1 MFGLLKNLIDGNE
14 REVRRLRGI
23 VDRINGLEDDIRKLT
38 DDELRGKTA
47 EFRSRVERGEPLD
60 QLLPEAF
67 AVVRD
72 AGRRT
77 LNQRHYD
84 VQLMG
89 GIALH
94 EGNIAE
100 MRTGE
105 GKTLAATAPVYLNAL
120 AGQGVHVVTVNDY
133 LARRDSEWMGAIYKF
148 LGLSVGVILHDLD
161 FWQRKQAYNSDV
173 TYGTNNEFGFD
184 YLRDNMAMHPDEMVQ
199 RVLNYA
205 IVDEVDSILID
216 EARTPLIISGQAD
229 EPTELYYTVAEVI
242 RKLQPERDYTVDEKA
257 HTVVLT
263 EEGVDRV
270 QKALKVDLYD
280 DANIELNHHVQ
291 AALKAA
297 TLYKRDV
304 NYIVKNGEVVIVD
317 EFTGRLMPGRRWS
330 DGIHQAVEAKE
341 GVRIQHESKTLA
353 TITFQNFFRLYKK
366 IAGMTGTAKTE
377 ESEFRKIYGLD
388 VIVIPT
394 NKQMV
399 RVDHPDVVYK
409 TEKVKLEAVIE
420 EIKECNAKGQPV
432 LVGTR
437 SIEMSERVGKMLS
450 MTGVRNYEIL
460 NAKNHEREADIIAQ
474 AGKFGAVTIAT
485 NMAGRGTDIL
495 LGGNPEYAARRRLK
509 NEGYGHEMILA
520 ATEVGPGAVALDPEV
535 AKVREKYLKYLAE
548 EQRIAETEKEKVVAA
563 GGLHIIGTERHESR
577 RIDNQL
583 RGRAGRQGDPGSSRF
598 YVSMQDELMRLFGG
612 ERVTAIMER
621 LGWDDDLPI
630 EANIISSQIENAQK
644 RVEAHNFDIRK
655 HVLEYDDVLNQQR
668 HAIYDMRKRA
678 LFKEDLSEDVNNIL
692 THVAVNAL
700 DTYADAKIYPEEWD
714 LEGLAEHLNQVYA
727 LPEPVTVEELQ
738 TRDRNELKEQV
749 LGRLHEAWQARVG
762 QFGIGPMSA
771 VARWI
776 LLQIIDRKWQDHLTA
791 MDDLQEGIG
800 LVAYGQREPLLEY
813 RIRAGEMFKEM
824 LDGIQEEV
832 AQYLFRLQI
841 SAEAP
846 PPEAPRRVRNV
857 QTNRQND
864 GTVDGAH
871 PVHKGKPGRND
882 PCPCGSGKK
891 YKKCCLESGK
901 YE

>member
-1 MFGLLKNLIDGNE
+1 LFDSNE
-14 REVRRLRGI
+14 KEIRRLRALA
-23 VDRINGLEDDIRKLT
+23 DRINALEDQVKPLSNAGLRART
-38 DDELRGKTA
+38 D
-47 EFRSRVERGEPLD
+47 EFQGRLANGETLD

-67 AVVRD
+67 AVVRE

-100 MRTGE
+100 MKTGE

-120 AGQGVHVVTVNDY
+120 TGRGVHIVTVNDY
-133 LARRDSEWMGAIYKF
+133 LARRDAEWMGAIYKF
-148 LGLSVGVILHDLD
+148 LGLSVGVITHELD
-161 FWQRKQAYNSDV
+161 FWQRKQAYAADV

-199 RVLNYA
+199 RELHYA

-229 EPTELYYTVAEVI
+229 QPTELYYTVAGVI
-242 RKLQPERDYTVDEKA
+242 RKLRPEEDYTVDKKA
-257 HTVVLT
+257 HTATLT
-263 EEGVDRV
+263 EQGMDKV
-270 QKALKVDLYD
+270 QKALKADLYD
-280 DANIELNHHVQ
+280 DENIELNHHVQ
-291 AALKAA
+291 AALKAH

-341 GVRIQHESKTLA
+341 GVQIQRESKTLA
-353 TITFQNFFRLYKK
+353 TITFQNFFRLYRKL
-366 IAGMTGTAKTE
+366 AGMTGTAQTE
-377 ESEFRKIYGLD
+377 ATEFRKIYGLD
-388 VIVIPT
+388 VVVIPT
-394 NKQMV
+394 NQPMI

-409 TEKVKLEAVIE
+409 TEKVKLEAVVE
-420 EIKECNAKGQPV
+420 EIQECHEKGQPV

-437 SIEMSERVGKMLS
+437 SIELSERVGAMLS
-450 MTGVRNYEIL
+450 RTGIKHFEIL

-495 LGGNPEYAARRRLK
+495 LGGNPEYAAKRKLK
-509 NEGYGHEMILA
+509 EEGYTHEVIVA
-520 ATEVGPGAVALDPEV
+520 ATDLGPGEAELPPEI
-535 AKVREKYLKYLAE
+535 AKVRQRHLELLAA
-548 EQRIAETEKEKVVAA
+548 EQAVAAAEKEKVVAA
-563 GGLHIIGTERHESR
+563 GGLHILGTERHESR

-583 RGRAGRQGDPGSSRF
+583 RGRSGRQGDPGSSRF
-598 YVSMQDELMRLFGG
+598 YVSMQDELMRIFGG
-612 ERVTAIMER
+612 ERVTVIMER
-621 LGWDDDLPI
+621 LGWEDDLPI
-630 EANIISSQIENAQK
+630 EAAIIARQIENAQK

-668 HAIYDMRKRA
+668 HAIYDMRRRA
-678 LFKEDLSEDVNNIL
+678 LLKEDLSEDVEGIL
-692 THVAVNAL
+692 TRVAETAL
-700 DTYADAKIYPEEWD
+700 ETYAGEKVYPEEWD
-714 LEGLAEHLNQVYA
+714 REGLAEHLNQVLA
-727 LPEPVTVEELQ
+727 LPEPLRAEELG
-738 TRDRNELKEQV
+738 TRDRSELREAV
-749 LGRLHEAWQARVG
+749 LGWLTAAWERRRREVSPAT
-762 QFGIGPMSA
+762 MNA

-776 LLQIIDRKWQDHLTA
+776 LLQIIDRRWQDHLTM

-813 RIRAGEMFKEM
+813 RLRAGEMFKEM
-824 LDGIQEEV
+824 LDGTQEEV

-841 SAEAP
+841 TAEP
-846 PPEAPRRVRNV
+846 PPERRTVRNIR
-857 QTNRQND
+857 TNRQTD
-864 GTVDGAH
+864 GTVDGTR
-871 PVHKGKPGRND
+871 PVHRGKVGRNE

-891 YKKCCLESGK
+891 YKKCCLGTGK